1 MNKLKLSII
10 VPVYNAET
18 YIGQCIESIMR
29 QKTEDM
35 EVILIDDGSTD
46 SSGELCDRYAAQHAD
61 GSRVQSDD
69 RYVGQYA
76 DKYAGKYTIQY
87 GQIRVI
93 HQENRGVLESRK
105 RGVEAAKGEYVTFV
119 DSDDW
124 IEEGLLKEFIQAA
137 ETTDDID
144 LVVSGLTCDKGRL
157 SFRKCGSLQP
167 GTYHVT
173 EDHISERML
182 YDWTAGEMGLA
193 GYACGKLF
201 RRDLLADVIKGVDQG
216 IVHGEDYAWFFSFV
230 PLARKIVV
238 TDCFL
243 YHYRMH
249 EKSTSTS
256 FNMESFTQLLAL
268 KNYFDKQ
275 VKEQRIGDKNQ
286 AGVNQLVWGGLMH
299 ALREVYGLSVGYIFP
314 YELVKAG
321 SKVVIYGAG
330 VVGRCYYNCLKSGSY
345 AEVAA
350 LVDKNWSGMADTAYE
365 VYPPDRILEI
375 PYDVVIIAVEPEELY
390 RNIRDELKELGVE
403 DEKIIWKKPRIL
415 RT

>member
-1 MNKLKLSII
+1 MDNLKLSII
-10 VPVYNAET
+10 VPVYNAEK
-18 YIGQCIESIMR
+18 YIVRCIESIIQ
-29 QKTEDM
+29 QKRKDM
-35 EVILIDDGSTD
+35 EVILINDGSTD
-46 SSGELCDRYAAQHAD
+46 ASGELCDKYAAQ
-61 GSRVQSDD
+61 
-69 RYVGQYA
+69 YA
-76 DKYAGKYTIQY
+76 DEYAGNCADNYTDKYPAKH

-93 HQENRGVLESRK
+93 HQENKGVLESRK

-124 IEEGLLKEFIQAA
+124 IEEGLLREFIRAV
-137 ETTDDID
+137 ETMDDID
-144 LVVSGLTCDKGRL
+144 LVVSGLTCDKGRFK
-157 SFRKCGSLQP
+157 FRKCGSLPP
-167 GTYHVT
+167 GTYHVA
-173 EDHISERML
+173 EERISERML
-182 YDWTAGEMGLA
+182 YNWTAGEMGLA

-201 RRDLLADVIKGVDQG
+201 RRDLLAGVIRDVDQG

-230 PLARKIVV
+230 PLARRIVV
-238 TDCFL
+238 IDCFL

-256 FNMESFTQLLAL
+256 FNMESFTQLQAL
-268 KNYFDKQ
+268 KNYFNKQ
-275 VKEQRIGDKNQ
+275 VKKQRIGDKNQ

-350 LVDKNWSGMADTAYE
+350 LVDKNWSGMTDTAYE
-365 VYPPDRILEI
+365 VCPPDRILEVS
-375 PYDVVIIAVEPEELY
+375 YDVVIIAVEPEELY
-390 RNIRDELKELGVE
+390 GNIRAELKELGVE
-403 DEKIIWKKPRIL
+403 DEKIIWKKPRII

>member
-1 MNKLKLSII
+1 MDNLKLSII
-10 VPVYNAET
+10 VPVYNAEK
-18 YIGQCIESIMR
+18 YIVRCIESIIQ
-29 QKTEDM
+29 QKRKDM
-35 EVILIDDGSTD
+35 EVILINDGSTD
-46 SSGELCDRYAAQHAD
+46 ASGELCDKYAAQ
-61 GSRVQSDD
+61 
-69 RYVGQYA
+69 YA
-76 DKYAGKYTIQY
+76 DEYAGNCADNYTDKYPAKH

-93 HQENRGVLESRK
+93 HQENKGVLESRK
-105 RGVEAAKGEYVTFV
+105 RGVEAAKGEYVSFV

-124 IEEGLLKEFIQAA
+124 IEEGLLREFIRAVD
-137 ETTDDID
+137 TMDDID
-144 LVVSGLTCDKGRL
+144 LVVSGLTCDKGRFR
-157 SFRKCGSLQP
+157 FRKCGSLPP
-167 GTYHVT
+167 GTYHVA
-173 EDHISERML
+173 EDRISERML
-182 YDWTAGEMGLA
+182 YNWTAGEMGLP

-201 RRDLLADVIKGVDQG
+201 RRDLLAGVIRDVDQG

-230 PLARKIVV
+230 PLARRIVV

-256 FNMESFTQLLAL
+256 FNMESFTQLKAL
-268 KNYFDKQ
+268 KNYFNKQ
-275 VKEQRIGDKNQ
+275 VKKQRIGDKNQ

-350 LVDKNWSGMADTAYE
+350 LVDKNWSGMTDTAYE
-365 VYPPDRILEI
+365 VCPPDRILEV

-390 RNIRDELKELGVE
+390 GNIRAELKELGVE
-403 DEKIIWKKPRIL
+403 DEKIIWKKPRII